1 MIIMIIQEEMSLLI
15 IEHYLTKKLNISQK
29 NIQRLL
35 LNLKNFQMYICFRQ
49 FLSSRTQIYIS
60 GFSFAFGASTAE

>member
-29 NIQRLL
+29 NIQLLL
-35 LNLKNFQMYICFRQ
+35 LNLKNFQMVGI
-49 FLSSRTQIYIS
+49 FLTMNKY
-60 GFSFAFGASTAE
+60 